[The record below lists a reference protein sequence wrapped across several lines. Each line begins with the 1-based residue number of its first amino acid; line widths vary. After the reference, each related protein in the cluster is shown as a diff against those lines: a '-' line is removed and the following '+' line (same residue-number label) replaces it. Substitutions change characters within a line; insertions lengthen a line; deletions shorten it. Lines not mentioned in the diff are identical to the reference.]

1 MRNKIYKTVE
11 NMVFKYK
18 TSNPFE
24 LCEKLGLTV
33 KYMNYGKGFI
43 LDSSLIKINNK
54 DYTEASTY
62 VICAHELGHAV
73 LHNKDSVNYF
83 DDSNTLEAIEKD
95 RQANLFA
102 AYLLFEDDNDIKF
115 ENMNS
120 QMIKNFIES
129 HIEEIK

>member
-1 MRNKIYKTVE
+1 
-11 NMVFKYK
+11 
-18 TSNPFE
+18 
-24 LCEKLGLTV
+24 
-33 KYMNYGKGFI
+33 MNYGKGFI

-73 LHNKDSVNYF
+73 LHNKDSINYF